1 MRTAYTQYNVT
12 GSSVGLCGSSWP
24 VPVLEFAQ
32 ETQTERQSQPSSRGW
47 EHVSKLSSVGEGYLS
62 DGMRYA
68 G

>member
-1 MRTAYTQYNVT
+1 M
-12 GSSVGLCGSSWP
+12 GLCGSSWP